1 MLRRTRT
8 GMVLVALAS
17 GGLLAALAFAADTS
31 EPPPVAFD
39 EREAPV
45 SPPDPEKPA
54 PFLFAEGTR
63 LVDRAGR
70 IVSYEQDVLGE
81 AAPKAWHR
89 SAFVTTADEHVF
101 ILIENT
107 SLQRAEDLA
116 RRGEVELRVSG
127 TVTRYRDK
135 NYLLITRAATRPRT
149 QEEAPW

>member
-1 MLRRTRT
+1 MSPRT
-8 GMVLVALAS
+8 GTGLALVALAS
-17 GGLLAALAFAADTS
+17 GVLLAAFAFAA

-39 EREAPV
+39 ESDAPTSRPV
-45 SPPDPEKPA
+45 PEKPA

-63 LVDRAGR
+63 LVDRAGH

-81 AAPKAWHR
+81 AAPKPWHR
-89 SAFVTTADEHVF
+89 SAFVTSAGDHTF
-101 ILIENT
+101 LLLENT

-135 NYLLITRAATRPRT
+135 NYLLITRAEARPRT